1 MTRGPSAAE
10 QTDTCKTK
18 QKIKQDACEDKK
30 GEKGRAWQD
39 AKVVEKGRK
48 IWGNPGI
55 SLPDFSKFLQILQL
69 LPMNIMT
76 MSA

>member
-39 AKVVEKGRK
+39 EAFIEETVVKEAL
-48 IWGNPGI
+48 NTAEAGI
-55 SLPDFSKFLQILQL
+55 ISWIVL
-69 LPMNIMT
+69 
-76 MSA
+76 